1 MNLYLQGFENLAGKK
16 AYRNKKDKMIREVY
30 ITETNCIT
38 PLGFDVES
46 NVEAILRGDSGIQL
60 HNDISLMPNSF
71 YAAIISNEKIN
82 STFEKISTD
91 TKYSRLEKM
100 MILALEPIIKNS
112 KVELNSKTAFILSTT
127 KGNVT
132 ALKEDSEESFNNAH
146 LDVLAKNVA
155 DFFGFK
161 TQPIVVSNACVS
173 GILAVSV
180 AKRMIQSELYDNIFV
195 VAGDEVSEFVLSGF
209 NAFQAMSDL
218 PCKPYSKNRTGVS
231 LGEATTAVLLSAEA
245 KNAKIKVIG
254 DSSINDANHISG
266 PSRTGEGLF
275 RSIQNAL
282 KEAQIDPDKIDFISA
297 HGTATPFN
305 DEMEAIALNR
315 LALQN
320 VPINS
325 LKGFYGHTL
334 GASGLL
340 ETVIGI
346 ESVNQSMLFESKGFD
361 EIGVSESINVIDKN
375 EERNIDYFLKTASG
389 FGGCNTAV
397 IFEKMKHEL
406 H

>member
-1 MNLYLQGFENLAGKK
+1 ML
-16 AYRNKKDKMIREVY
+16 RDIY
-30 ITETNCIT
+30 ITKTNCIT
-38 PLGFDVES
+38 PLGFDVEA
-46 NVEAILRGDSGIQL
+46 NIEAILRGDSGIQL

-71 YAAIISNEKIN
+71 YASIINDENIN
-82 STFEKISTD
+82 NAFAEISSE

-100 MILALEPIIKNS
+100 MILALEPIVKNS
-112 KVELNSKTAFILSTT
+112 NVELNSKTAFILSTT

-132 ALKEDSEESFNNAH
+132 ALQNDSEESFNNAH

-155 DFFGFK
+155 DFFEFQ

-180 AKRMIQSELYDNIFV
+180 AKRMIQSELYDHVFV

-231 LGEATTAVLLSAEA
+231 LGEATAAVLLSAEA

-275 RSIQNAL
+275 LSIQNAL
-282 KEAQIDPDKIDFISA
+282 KEAQIDAQKIDYISA

-305 DEMEAIALNR
+305 DEMEAIAFGRLN
-315 LALQN
+315 LQKIP
-320 VPINS
+320 VNS

-340 ETVIGI
+340 ETVIAI
-346 ESVNQSMLFESKGFD
+346 ESVHSNTLFESKGFD
-361 EIGVSESINVIDKN
+361 EIGVSENINVIEQNKKA
-375 EERNIDYFLKTASG
+375 NIDFFLKTASG

-397 IFEKMKHEL
+397 VFEKVKHEL
-406 H
+406 P

>member
-1 MNLYLQGFENLAGKK
+1 MS
-16 AYRNKKDKMIREVY
+16 REIY

-46 NVEAILRGDSGIQL
+46 NISAILRGDSGIQL
-60 HNDISLMPNSF
+60 HNDVSLMLNPF
-71 YAAIISNEKIN
+71 YASIISDEKIN
-82 STFEKISTD
+82 SAFSKISTE

-112 KVELNSKTAFILSTT
+112 NVDLNSKTAFILSTT

-132 ALKEDSEESFNNAH
+132 ALANDSEESFNNAH
-146 LDVLAKNVA
+146 LDVLAKNIS
-155 DFFGFK
+155 DFFGFQ
-161 TQPIVVSNACVS
+161 TQAIVVSNACVS

-209 NAFQAMSDL
+209 NAFQAMSEL

-231 LGEATTAVLLSAEA
+231 LGEATAAVLISAEA

-282 KEAQIDPDKIDFISA
+282 KEAQIEANKLDYISA
-297 HGTATPFN
+297 HGTATPYN
-305 DEMEAIALNR
+305 DEMEAIALTR
-315 LALQN
+315 LDLQN
-320 VPINS
+320 VPVNS

-340 ETVIGI
+340 ETVIAI
-346 ESVNQSMLFESKGFD
+346 ESANQNKLFESKGFD
-361 EIGVSESINVIDKN
+361 EIGVSENINVIEKN
-375 EERNIDYFLKTASG
+375 QENKIDYFLKTASG

-397 IFEKMKHEL
+397 VFEKVKHEL

>member
-1 MNLYLQGFENLAGKK
+1 MTKE
-16 AYRNKKDKMIREVY
+16 IY
-30 ITETNCIT
+30 ITQTNCIT

-46 NVEAILRGDSGIQL
+46 NIEAILRGESGIQL
-60 HNDISLMPNSF
+60 HSALSLMPMPF
-71 YAAIISNEKIN
+71 YAAIINDEKIN
-82 STFEKISTD
+82 SAFEKISTEK
-91 TKYSRLEKM
+91 KYSRLEKM

-112 KVELNSKTAFILSTT
+112 GVELNSKTAFILSTT

-132 ALKEDSEESFNNAH
+132 ALKNNSEESFNNAH
-146 LDVLAKNVA
+146 LDVLAKNVS

-173 GILAVSV
+173 GILAISV
-180 AKRMIQSELYDNIFV
+180 AKRMIQSELYNNIFV

-231 LGEATTAVLLSAEA
+231 LGEATAAVLVSAEA

-282 KEAQIDPDKIDFISA
+282 KEAKIEANKLDYISA

-315 LALQN
+315 LCLQN
-320 VPINS
+320 VPVNS

-340 ETVIGI
+340 ETIIAI
-346 ESVNQSMLFESKGFD
+346 ESTNRDMLFESKGFD
-361 EIGVSESINVIDKN
+361 EIGVSESINIIEKN
-375 EERNIDYFLKTASG
+375 EEATINYFLKTASG

-397 IFEKMKHEL
+397 IFEKVKH
-406 H
+406 

>member
-1 MNLYLQGFENLAGKK
+1 ML
-16 AYRNKKDKMIREVY
+16 REIY

-60 HNDISLMPNSF
+60 HNDVSLMPNPF
-71 YAAIISNEKIN
+71 YASIISDEKIN
-82 STFEKISTD
+82 SAFAKISTE

-112 KVELNSKTAFILSTT
+112 GVALNSKTAFILSTT

-132 ALKEDSEESFNNAH
+132 ALANDSEESFNNAH

-155 DFFGFK
+155 DFFKFQ

-209 NAFQAMSDL
+209 NAFQAMSEL

-231 LGEATTAVLLSAEA
+231 LGEATAAVLVSAEA

-282 KEAQIDPDKIDFISA
+282 KEAQIEARKLDYISA
-297 HGTATPFN
+297 HGTATPYN
-305 DEMEAIALNR
+305 DEMEAIALTR
-315 LALQN
+315 LDLQN
-320 VPINS
+320 VPVNS

-340 ETVIGI
+340 ETVIAI
-346 ESVNQSMLFESKGFD
+346 ESANQNKLLESKGFD
-361 EIGVSESINVIDKN
+361 EIGVSEPINIIEKN
-375 EERNIDYFLKTASG
+375 EEKKIEYFLKTASG

-397 IFEKMKHEL
+397 IFEKVK
-406 H
+406 

>member
-1 MNLYLQGFENLAGKK
+1 ML
-16 AYRNKKDKMIREVY
+16 REIY

-46 NVEAILRGDSGIQL
+46 NISAILRGDSGIQI
-60 HNDISLMPNSF
+60 HNDVSLMPNPF
-71 YAAIISNEKIN
+71 YASIISDEKIN
-82 STFEKISTD
+82 SAFAKISTD

-112 KVELNSKTAFILSTT
+112 NVELNSKTAFILSTT

-132 ALKEDSEESFNNAH
+132 ALANDSEESFNNAH

-155 DFFGFK
+155 DFFGFQ

-209 NAFQAMSDL
+209 NAFQAMSEL

-231 LGEATTAVLLSAEA
+231 LGEATAAVLVSAGA

-282 KEAQIDPDKIDFISA
+282 KEAQIEANKLDYISA
-297 HGTATPFN
+297 HGTATPYN
-305 DEMEAIALNR
+305 DEMEAIALTR
-315 LALQN
+315 LDLQN
-320 VPINS
+320 VPVNS

-340 ETVIGI
+340 ETVIAI
-346 ESVNQSMLFESKGFD
+346 ESANQNTLFESKGFD
-361 EIGVSESINVIDKN
+361 EIGVSEAINVIEKN
-375 EERNIDYFLKTASG
+375 KEANIDYFLKTASG

-397 IFEKMKHEL
+397 VFEKVK
-406 H
+406 

>member
-1 MNLYLQGFENLAGKK
+1 
-16 AYRNKKDKMIREVY
+16 MIREIY

-46 NVEAILRGDSGIQL
+46 NTEAIIRGESGIQL
-60 HNDISLMPNSF
+60 HGDISLMPNSF
-71 YAAIISNEKIN
+71 YAAIISTEKIN
-82 STFEKISTD
+82 SAFEKISADAT
-91 TKYSRLEKM
+91 YSRLEKM

-112 KVELNSKTAFILSTT
+112 GVELNSKTAFILSTT

-132 ALKEDSEESFNNAH
+132 ALKNDSETSFNNAH

-155 DFFGFK
+155 DYFQFK

-173 GILAVSV
+173 GILAVSI

-231 LGEATTAVLLSAEA
+231 LGEATAAVLVSAKA

-282 KEAQIDPDKIDFISA
+282 KEAQIDADKLDYISA

-305 DEMEAIALNR
+305 DEMEAIALSR
-315 LALQN
+315 LNLQT

-340 ETVIGI
+340 ETVIAI
-346 ESVNQSMLFESKGFD
+346 ESANKNMLFESKGFD
-361 EIGVSESINVIDKN
+361 EIGVSETINVIEKN
-375 EERNIDYFLKTASG
+375 EEKKIEYFLKTASG

-397 IFEKMKHEL
+397 IFEKIKH
-406 H
+406 